1 MSFEKRQNWLSR
13 NQGKIAVAIAVASI
27 GAWGCQNTQVP
38 TGPAGEDNVN
48 LGRNGAT
55 GTVTQPAKPGTTNP
69 AQPGGAV
76 TPGQAG
82 GGTDTTGGT
91 VTPGQTGGT
100 DATGGQTGAPAD
112 PLTTTPSVIAKT
124 LIQPTQPMNPATVN
138 ANPIKWNHK
147 AVQVDPEVLAATP
160 KGQKA
165 TVTGRVVDEKGK
177 PAVGVPVMTDL
188 QVTTTNAE
196 GFYTIEIDA
205 VPASPIRFGG
215 NAAGFVPFDDFI
227 SPFAEE
233 TLRYDTQ
240 VLNLDSNVTKIDVTK
255 GGTATSG
262 ALDTVLSDLSVNRPS
277 ATNPRET
284 FGLLQAPDM
293 GTSGLKAVYLEI
305 PPGGLI
311 LPDGQTEATVRLTW
325 LNPLPRGPEKPYG
338 DLYGPLQTYT
348 AWDSSARTGA
358 KVDQQVAFNPVNFA
372 DLDIG
377 DAKIAP
383 GAELRVK
390 WVVGPDVLAKYPIQ
404 MSNGQAFM
412 PCYQYDTGEGWTKP
426 VLATV
431 FTEDGHT
438 WTQYTMRG
446 SNSPTVVPE

>member
-13 NQGKIAVAIAVASI
+13 NQGKIAVAIAVATI
-27 GAWGCQNTQVP
+27 GAWGCQSTKAP
-38 TGPAGEDNVN
+38 TAAGGEDQVN

-55 GTVTQPAKPGTTNP
+55 GAATQPAKPTTTNP
-69 AQPGGAV
+69 AQPGGQTA
-76 TPGQAG
+76 
-82 GGTDTTGGT
+82 
-91 VTPGQTGGT
+91 TGGT
-100 DATGGQTGAPAD
+100 DATGGTTAGGDSPLAAGGTGATGAAATAPD
-112 PLTTTPSVIAKT
+112 PLTTTPSVIAQT
-124 LIQPTQPMNPATVN
+124 LVQPTQPMNPASVN
-138 ANPIKWNHK
+138 EAPIKWNHK

-160 KGQKA
+160 KGA
-165 TVTGRVVDEKGK
+165 TAVITGRVVDEKGL
-177 PAVGVPVMTDL
+177 PAAGVPVMTDL
-188 QVTTTNAE
+188 QKTTTNAE
-196 GFYTIEIDA
+196 GFYSLTVDA
-205 VPASPIRFGG
+205 VPGAPIRFGA
-215 NAAGFVPFDDFI
+215 NETGFVPFDDFV
-227 SPFAEE
+227 SLFPEE
-233 TLRYDTQ
+233 TYRYDTQ
-240 VLNLDSNVTKIDVTK
+240 VLSLDDNVTKIDVAK

-262 ALDTVLSDLSVNRPS
+262 ALETVLGELSASRPS
-277 ATNPRET
+277 GSNPKQT

-311 LPDGQTEATVRLTW
+311 LPEGQTEATVRLTW
-325 LNPLPRGPEKPYG
+325 LNPLPRPNKPYG

-348 AWDSSARTGA
+348 AWDASAKAGTKGEE
-358 KVDQQVAFNPVNFA
+358 QVAFNPVNFA

-390 WVVGPDVLAKYPIQ
+390 WVVGPEVLAKYPVS

-431 FTEDGHT
+431 FEEDGHT

-446 SNSPTVVPE
+446 SNPPPVVP